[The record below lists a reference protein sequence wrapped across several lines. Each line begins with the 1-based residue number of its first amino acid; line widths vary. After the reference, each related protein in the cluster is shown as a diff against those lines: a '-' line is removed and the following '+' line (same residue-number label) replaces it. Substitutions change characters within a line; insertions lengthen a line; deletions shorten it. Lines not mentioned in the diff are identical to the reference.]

1 MKRIFIFSFI
11 VLGISSII
19 AQVVVIRELMIGFFG
34 NEFFIGWILFTWL
47 FWVGMGSLLFG
58 KLFKKNLNISK
69 VFVSCHILVALFF
82 PLEIYLIR
90 LSKNIMGGTPGE
102 IPNLIPALLYAF
114 LVIAPLCLIL
124 GLQFVIANRAWNS
137 LAKKAKTS
145 YLLGKSYFYETI
157 GFIIGGLI
165 FSYFLIFVNEFKV
178 SGILACLNLIAAG
191 FILFLI
197 RDRLTIFKITAIV
210 LLIIS
215 VGIFIWAKNI
225 NIETSKLRFP
235 NQQLIESKNST
246 YGNIAVT
253 KTNGQYNF
261 YETGLLLGPDKEEIF
276 NEYLIHFPLLYH
288 SNPKNILLIGAG
300 FNGALKEILKYQ
312 PSKVYYLELDPQL
325 VIITKKYISP
335 ELRQYIEDK
344 RIKITNL
351 DGRYFLKTTKEKF
364 DVIIINLPDP
374 STALINRLYS
384 QEFLKEIKAHLA
396 PYGILATH
404 LSSSPNYLNQELE
417 NLQTSLYNTI
427 KQTFPYLIILPE
439 DTNFFIASQGNLN
452 YDPELLIQ
460 RLKERNIKNN
470 FVTENYIEYRLT
482 NDRIETVLTALKTN
496 VNAKI
501 NKDWYPISY
510 YYNFTYWIS
519 HFHSGLA
526 KFLGFL
532 SKIGF
537 LWVVG
542 LFGLLIISIIL
553 KHRYSEQK
561 LKLRTSTAE
570 RARFRV
576 LPLVMAVAGFSLMAA
591 EIIIIYAFQV
601 FYGYLY
607 YKIGLIITALMA
619 GMAIGIWLGTRKIS
633 KAKINYLITIH
644 ALIILLCLVF
654 LLGSWFLF
662 RTLPRPS
669 LVIEIIFLCG
679 GALIGAIVGF
689 EFPIINKLY
698 LKQKPRPKRA
708 RQAGIIY
715 GADLLGSCLGASLV
729 SIFIIPIFGIFQTLI
744 LLVILNIFILLTL
757 LFSKLNE

>member
-1 MKRIFIFSFI
+1 MKKVFIFSFI

-19 AQVVVIRELMIGFFG
+19 AQVIVIRELMISFFG

-47 FWVGMGSLLFG
+47 FWVGIGSLLFG
-58 KLFKKNLNISK
+58 KLFTKNLNISK

-90 LSKNIMGGTPGE
+90 LSKNIIGGVPGE

-114 LVIAPLCLIL
+114 LIIAPLCLIL
-124 GLQFVIANRAWNS
+124 GLQFTIANRAWNS
-137 LAKKAKTS
+137 MLKKVKLS
-145 YLLGKSYFYETI
+145 YLLGKSYFYETL

-165 FSYFLIFVNEFKV
+165 FSYFLIFVNEFKI
-178 SGILACLNLIAAG
+178 SGILACLNLLAAG

-197 RDRLTIFKITAIV
+197 RDRLTIFKIAAIV

-215 VGIFIWAKNI
+215 VGIFVWAKVI
-225 NIETSKLRFP
+225 NTETTKLRFP
-235 NQQLIESKNST
+235 NQQLVESKNST

-253 KTNGQYNF
+253 KTNSQYNF
-261 YETGLLLGPDKEEIF
+261 YETGLLLGSDKEEIF

-300 FNGALKEILKYQ
+300 FNGALKEVLKYQ

-325 VIITKKYISP
+325 IEITKKYISP
-335 ELRQYIEDK
+335 EFRQYIEDK
-344 RIKITNL
+344 RIKITGL

-374 STALINRLYS
+374 STALINRFYS

-417 NLQTSLYNTI
+417 NLQASLYNTI
-427 KQTFPYLIILPE
+427 KQAFPYLIILPE
-439 DTNFFIASQGNLN
+439 DTSFFIASQGNLN

-496 VNAKI
+496 VNAKT
-501 NKDWYPISY
+501 NKDQHPISY

-526 KFLGFL
+526 KFLGSI
-532 SKIGF
+532 SKINF
-537 LWVVG
+537 IWIIA
-542 LFGLLIISIIL
+542 LFILLVIPSFIL
-553 KHRYSEQK
+553 KEK
-561 LKLRTSTAE
+561 FIKKKNL
-570 RARFRV
+570 
-576 LPLVMAVAGFSLMAA
+576 LPLAMAVAGFSLMAA

-633 KAKINYLITIH
+633 KAKIKSLIKVH
-644 ALIILLCLVF
+644 GLIIVFCLVF

-662 RTLPRPS
+662 KTSPQPS
-669 LVIEIIFLCG
+669 LIIEMVFLGG

-698 LKQKPRPKRA
+698 LKQKPRPKRT
-708 RQAGIIY
+708 RRAGVIY

-729 SIFIIPIFGIFQTLI
+729 SIFIIPIFGIFQALI
-744 LLVILNIFILLTL
+744 LLVILNIFILIL
-757 LFSKLNE
+757 LLNK